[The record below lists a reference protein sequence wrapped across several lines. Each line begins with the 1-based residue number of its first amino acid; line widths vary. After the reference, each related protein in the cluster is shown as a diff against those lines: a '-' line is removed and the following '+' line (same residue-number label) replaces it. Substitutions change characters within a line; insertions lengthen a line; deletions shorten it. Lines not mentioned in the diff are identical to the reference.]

1 MIEGLP
7 QSRVIR
13 YSNIVNICR
22 KLVRHP
28 GFRDDV
34 ILCDL
39 PFVLFVLSTATMPLK
54 HIHLPHELWFVI
66 AQLLDRSTL
75 KSLSLVSSTH
85 RDAIQPALFSH
96 LKLKCVNPGE
106 IGTVEFL
113 RRNEKLLKLALWVR
127 RLDLVGPII
136 NVSDHRVVLVDA
148 LASMRNLRSLSILDH
163 PFQNETHFRETVE
176 ILKENCTSLTSV
188 TFDVSSTEFA
198 HNAQMALHGVERITW
213 KDRDCKCS

>member
-1 MIEGLP
+1 
-7 QSRVIR
+7 
-13 YSNIVNICR
+13 
-22 KLVRHP
+22 
-28 GFRDDV
+28 
-34 ILCDL
+34 
-39 PFVLFVLSTATMPLK
+39 MPLK

-113 RRNEKLLKLALWVR
+113 KRNEKLLKLALWVR

-176 ILKENCTSLTSV
+176 MLKENCTSLTSV